1 MVVTFSLDTG
11 PRFSYKPPILLIEGS
26 STGDSRLMER
36 VRFLRAGLV
45 TPLPGGLGIDPA
57 GIMTGAR
64 GASLQARAMAK
75 VTPLPAV
82 SREARPGLS
91 DGINLRRKRRG
102 GAPRGEPPS
111 LPPVSGGGYRGG
123 RRARRRGLH
132 DAPFGAPLPSVFC
145 GEENHG
151 LEKLGRGC
159 VARTILIALRPL
171 APSLPSPASGGGEED
186 EHGCLAG
193 RICVAF
199 FLSRLRGRWRAKRA
213 GGGKCSTLALASR
226 PLAPSPLACAGAS
239 EKKVEARWRERG
251 ASRLAQA
258 TLAPSDARSLSSG
271 GASRR
276 PVGAPPPRQRGRKR
290 EEKES
295 DTESG

>member
-1 MVVTFSLDTG
+1 
-11 PRFSYKPPILLIEGS
+11 
-26 STGDSRLMER
+26 
-36 VRFLRAGLV
+36 
-45 TPLPGGLGIDPA
+45 
-57 GIMTGAR
+57 
-64 GASLQARAMAK
+64 MAK
-75 VTPLPAV
+75 VTPSSADP
-82 SREARPGLS
+82 REARPGLS
-91 DGINLRRKRRG
+91 HGINLRGKRRG
-102 GAPRGEPPS
+102 GAPRGEPPPYFS
-111 LPPVSGGGYRGG
+111 PQTGKI
-123 RRARRRGLH
+123 RRGQPRPLARSLNN
-132 DAPFGAPLPSVFC
+132 APFGAPLPSAFW

-258 TLAPSDARSLSSG
+258 TLGPYRRAQPVIGRRFAPARWRATSTANG
-271 GASRR
+271 G
-276 PVGAPPPRQRGRKR
+276 G
-290 EEKES
+290 
-295 DTESG
+295 